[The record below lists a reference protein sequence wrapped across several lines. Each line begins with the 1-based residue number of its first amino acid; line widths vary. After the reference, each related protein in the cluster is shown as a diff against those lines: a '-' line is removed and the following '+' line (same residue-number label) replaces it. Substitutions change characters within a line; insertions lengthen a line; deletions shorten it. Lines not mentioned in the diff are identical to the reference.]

1 MIQSS
6 WVVFSAVAFIHLFF
20 ERVGRQKP
28 ESSGRTCQRAS
39 FKLESTNKKFTWR
52 FRSPDINVHRVLLQA
67 IKSTSGNLSSSS
79 EKLFNCSRKSPLL
92 YFFFFFFCM
101 WINSSCLFS
110 IRHVKGGLAR
120 LEEAFFIGDTF
131 NGPDFLTPKIF
142 SEIGSPAPLQPL
154 PRVIWIIVSFALFS
168 QPFTSSTLCCPEMC
182 FIVAL
187 LKSTCGGKYCGSHFW
202 KIQSPT
208 LGNATKIPTS
218 QFQHSTKMEQEN
230 NSFHLY
236 IPI

>member
-20 ERVGRQKP
+20 ERVGRQKS

-92 YFFFFFFCM
+92 YFFFFFFLHVDKFQLPVQHTGMCRGP
-101 WINSSCLFS
+101 CKTRRS
-110 IRHVKGGLAR
+110 IFYRR
-120 LEEAFFIGDTF
+120 Y
-131 NGPDFLTPKIF
+131 
-142 SEIGSPAPLQPL
+142 LQ
-154 PRVIWIIVSFALFS
+154 WS
-168 QPFTSSTLCCPEMC
+168 
-182 FIVAL
+182 
-187 LKSTCGGKYCGSHFW
+187 
-202 KIQSPT
+202 
-208 LGNATKIPTS
+208 
-218 QFQHSTKMEQEN
+218 
-230 NSFHLY
+230 
-236 IPI
+236 

>member
-92 YFFFFFFCM
+92 YFFFFFLHVDKFQLPVQHQACEGGPCKTRRSIFYRRYLQ
-101 WINSSCLFS
+101 WSRFS
-110 IRHVKGGLAR
+110 Y
-120 LEEAFFIGDTF
+120 
-131 NGPDFLTPKIF
+131 PQDFL
-142 SEIGSPAPLQPL
+142 
-154 PRVIWIIVSFALFS
+154 
-168 QPFTSSTLCCPEMC
+168 
-182 FIVAL
+182 
-187 LKSTCGGKYCGSHFW
+187 
-202 KIQSPT
+202 
-208 LGNATKIPTS
+208 
-218 QFQHSTKMEQEN
+218 
-230 NSFHLY
+230 
-236 IPI
+236 

>member
-20 ERVGRQKP
+20 ERVGRQKS

-101 WINSSCLFS
+101 WINSSSLFS
-110 IRHVKGGLAR
+110 IQACAGGPCKTR
-120 LEEAFFIGDTF
+120 RS
-131 NGPDFLTPKIF
+131 IF
-142 SEIGSPAPLQPL
+142 YRRYLQ
-154 PRVIWIIVSFALFS
+154 WS
-168 QPFTSSTLCCPEMC
+168 
-182 FIVAL
+182 
-187 LKSTCGGKYCGSHFW
+187 
-202 KIQSPT
+202 
-208 LGNATKIPTS
+208 
-218 QFQHSTKMEQEN
+218 
-230 NSFHLY
+230 
-236 IPI
+236 